1 MFTLVIGAAK
11 SGKSEWAEILAR
23 RSQQNVIYIATARH
37 DPGDKE
43 WQAKIA
49 LHKLRR
55 PPEWQTLEVP
65 YTLAETIQQ
74 FTSNREDRYLL
85 IDSLGTW
92 LANCLDRDEPTWH
105 QTASELLEAVKSCP
119 ASITIVAEEVGWGVV
134 PAYESGRQFRD
145 RLGALSR
152 NLGAIAD
159 IVYLVTGGHALNL
172 TAIGDRL
179 PPN

>member
-1 MFTLVIGAAK
+1 MFTLVTGAAK

-23 RSQQNVIYIATARH
+23 RSQQSVIYIATAQH
-37 DPGDKE
+37 DREDKE

-49 LHKLRR
+49 KHKLRR
-55 PPEWQTLEVP
+55 PSTWQTLEVP
-65 YTLAETIQQ
+65 YALTEIICQTASEHK
-74 FTSNREDRYLL
+74 DCYLL
-85 IDSLGTW
+85 VDSLGTW
-92 LANCLDRDEPTWH
+92 LANCLHRDELTWQ
-105 QTASELLEAVKSCP
+105 QTVYKLLNAVKTCP
-119 ASITIVAEEVGWGVV
+119 ANITIVVEEVGWGVV
-134 PAYESGRQFRD
+134 PAFESGRQFRD